1 MRVLPLQETHASL
14 GARFTSVN
22 GVDLVAHYGDAPGE
36 YRALTDTAGVLDL
49 SARGRLC
56 LTGQDRQR
64 FLNGQVTN
72 NVKDLQ
78 PGQGCYAALLTPK
91 GKVQADLYIHALA
104 QELLL
109 DFEPGQ
115 LEAVSRRIEK
125 YLIADDVQLV
135 NVTPHYGLLSVQGP
149 HARAVVESLNLG
161 VALPTAPC
169 HSVTVQH
176 PAWGELC
183 LANVPRLLTC
193 GVDLFVPVSALES
206 VWTALL
212 AAAARAGGRAAGWE
226 ALETA
231 RIEQGIPRFPVDMDD
246 TNLAPEAGLDTRA
259 ISYTKGCYTGQEV
272 IARIRTYGQVAKH
285 LRRVA
290 WQQSAKVLPQKGD
303 KVFEGGKEIGYATS
317 STYSPALKSNL
328 ALVYIR
334 REYDRPGREVELSAG
349 AERFRATILETG
361 PAGV

>member
-1 MRVLPLQETHASL
+1 MLPLQETHAAL
-14 GARFTSVN
+14 GGRFLSVN
-22 GVDLVAHYGDAPGE
+22 GVEVVAHYGDAAGE
-36 YRALTDTAGVLDL
+36 YRALVETAGVLDL

-72 NVKDLQ
+72 NVKDLL
-78 PGQGCYAALLTPK
+78 PGQGCHAALLTPK
-91 GKVQADLYIHALA
+91 GKVQGDMYIHALA

-115 LEAVSRRIEK
+115 LEKVTQRLEK
-125 YLIADDVQLV
+125 YLIADDVQIV

-149 HARAVVESLNLG
+149 QAVAAVEALG
-161 VALPTAPC
+161 LGGAIPATTC
-169 HSVTVQH
+169 HSVVVQH
-176 PAWGELC
+176 AAWGELC
-183 LANVPRLLTC
+183 VARVPRLLSC
-193 GVDLFVPVSALES
+193 GVDLFVPVAALEA

-212 AAAARAGGRAAGWE
+212 AAAARVGGRAAGWE
-226 ALETA
+226 AFETA
-231 RIEQGIPRFPVDMDD
+231 RIEQGIPRFPVDMDE

-285 LRRVA
+285 LRRVRWEGDA
-290 WQQSAKVLPQKGD
+290 QVLPQKGD
-303 KVFEGGKEIGYATS
+303 KVYEGGKEIGYATS
-317 STYSPALKSNL
+317 ATHSPALKSNL

-334 REYDRPGREVELSAG
+334 REHDRPGQEVELMVG
-349 AERFRATILETG
+349 GGRVRAVILETG

>member
-1 MRVLPLQETHASL
+1 MHLLPLQEIHASL
-14 GARFTSVN
+14 GGRFAPVN
-22 GVDLVAHYGDAPGE
+22 GVDMVAHYGDVEGE
-36 YRALTDTAGVLDL
+36 YLALSQTAGVLDL

-56 LTGQDRQR
+56 LTGADRQR

-91 GKVQADLYIHALA
+91 GKVQADLYIHALP

-115 LEAVSRRIEK
+115 LETVTQRIEK

-149 HARAVVESLNLG
+149 QAGAVLQSLG
-161 VALPTAPC
+161 LPVPVGACQST
-169 HSVTVQH
+169 VVQH
-176 PAWGELC
+176 AAWGEIC
-183 LANVPRLLTC
+183 VANVPRLLTS
-193 GVDLFVPVSALES
+193 GVDIFVPTAALEAA
-206 VWTALL
+206 WTALL
-212 AAAARAGGRAAGWE
+212 SAAARVGGRAAGWQ
-226 ALETA
+226 AFETA
-231 RIEQGIPRFPVDMDD
+231 RIEQGIPRFPQDMDES
-246 TNLAPEAGLDTRA
+246 NLAPEAGLDTRA

-285 LRRVA
+285 LRRLR
-290 WQQSAKVLPQKGD
+290 WDGDAKVLPQKGD
-303 KVFEGGKEIGYATS
+303 KILEGGKEIGYATS
-317 STYSPALKSNL
+317 STYSPALKTNL
-328 ALVYIR
+328 ALGYLR
-334 REYDRPGREVELSAG
+334 REHDRPGKEVDLKVGGETV
-349 AERFRATILETG
+349 RAVVMETG